1 MASSIN
7 ASTAGAGGV
16 ITTADN
22 SGVLQVQTAGTTALT
37 ISAAQAA
44 TFANSITL
52 TSGGIT
58 FNANPGGGTQAT
70 LNDYEV
76 GTCTPTTSGV
86 TTSSTSGSYVKI
98 GRTVWI
104 YMSLSISSG
113 SSAFF
118 TVTNLPF
125 TASAYDRQVLLAREN
140 GVTGKTGQFAVTIS
154 STSGFVQDYAGVNGG
169 TSGYVWLVTG
179 TYQSAS

>member
-76 GTCTPTTSGV
+76 GTFTPTTSGV
-86 TTSSTSGSYVKI
+86 TTSSTSGGYVKT

-104 YMSLSISSG
+104 YMALTITSG
-113 SSAFF
+113 SNVTFS
-118 TVTNLPF
+118 VTNLPF
-125 TASAYDRQVLLAREN
+125 TASSFDRQVLVAREN
-140 GVTGKTGQFAVTIS
+140 QVTGKSGQLFITAST
-154 STSGFVQDYAGVNGG
+154 TSGYIQDYAGTGGG
-169 TSGYVWLVTG
+169 TNGYVWIVTG